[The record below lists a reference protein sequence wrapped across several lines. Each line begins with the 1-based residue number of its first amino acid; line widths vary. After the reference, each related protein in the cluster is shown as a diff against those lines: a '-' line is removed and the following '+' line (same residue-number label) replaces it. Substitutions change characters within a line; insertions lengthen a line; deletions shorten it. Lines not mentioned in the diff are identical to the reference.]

1 MNLQSWRFAS
11 DIWHVCIQIEAG
23 LIIFFPGETCKGP
36 CSNAEADNKCHQ
48 DRSLR
53 FGLGPG
59 RPCNPYDD
67 QEFVDKYFKLSAHQ
81 QTLSIF
87 DGPSG
92 YILYFWAFPRW
103 KETTKW
109 SDKEVWFDCIVNL
122 WYCKLCVFIKI
133 KLRSAVRSNL
143 FYQAEILNSVWCSAS
158 ILTGPCLK
166 CCIWLKE
173 LVHWG
178 KTVVNHTFSQS
189 PFNHVWIMGFKD
201 KFSYW
206 VKY

>member
-1 MNLQSWRFAS
+1 MFEGLSKTAQSELEMQKGRRVTHFQKSLHELAELEVCF
-11 DIWHVCIQIEAG
+11 WHLTC
-23 LIIFFPGETCKGP
+23 LHSNWSWLNNFFFLGETCKGS

-143 FYQAEILNSVWCSAS
+143 FYQAEILNSDWC
-158 ILTGPCLK
+158 
-166 CCIWLKE
+166 
-173 LVHWG
+173 
-178 KTVVNHTFSQS
+178 
-189 PFNHVWIMGFKD
+189 
-201 KFSYW
+201 
-206 VKY
+206 